1 MEGIMKKTKY
11 FLLTVTTTL
20 VLSACGGNA
29 NEKEEIV
36 NAEQTVQAVTEST
49 LETEVTETEEAVAV
63 TDEMR
68 AEADSLWNA
77 FLEKVSV
84 IETDSQ
90 YASILKITQ
99 DTAEFNAGYYETAT
113 GRSKDEY
120 LNMSAYE
127 QFLWY
132 STYVLPVNGTSAS
145 GYSTYLSSVDKWNS
159 NVVGVPYNWFTTYG
173 TQEMA
178 DSYRALMEWD
188 YAFLMQTGSVYNFI
202 TGQTSAEENPDYVI
216 LDPAL
221 RSAEQAA
228 QAQQEVQQ
236 LQEELQG
243 E

>member
-1 MEGIMKKTKY
+1 MKKSKC
-11 FLLTVTTTL
+11 FLLTMTTAMF
-20 VLSACGGNA
+20 LSACGGNA
-29 NEKEEIV
+29 NETAENASTGQVVQLVKE
-36 NAEQTVQAVTEST
+36 NT
-49 LETEVTETEEAVAV
+49 LETEVVQTEEAIVV
-63 TDEMR
+63 NDEMR
-68 AEADSLWNA
+68 AEADNLWNT

-132 STYVLPVNGTSAS
+132 STYILPVNAITSSDYDTYCGTVVKWNAN
-145 GYSTYLSSVDKWNS
+145 SVDI
-159 NVVGVPYNWFTTYG
+159 PYNWLTTYG

-178 DSYRALMEWD
+178 DAYRALMEWD
-188 YAFLMQTGSVYNFI
+188 YAFLMHTGSVYNFI

>member
-1 MEGIMKKTKY
+1 MKKTKY

-29 NEKEEIV
+29 NETEEIA

-77 FLEKVSV
+77 FLEKVSA

-90 YASILKITQ
+90 YASILKVIQ

-132 STYVLPVNGTSAS
+132 STYVH
-145 GYSTYLSSVDKWNS
+145 
-159 NVVGVPYNWFTTYG
+159 
-173 TQEMA
+173 
-178 DSYRALMEWD
+178 
-188 YAFLMQTGSVYNFI
+188 
-202 TGQTSAEENPDYVI
+202 
-216 LDPAL
+216 
-221 RSAEQAA
+221 
-228 QAQQEVQQ
+228 
-236 LQEELQG
+236 
-243 E
+243 